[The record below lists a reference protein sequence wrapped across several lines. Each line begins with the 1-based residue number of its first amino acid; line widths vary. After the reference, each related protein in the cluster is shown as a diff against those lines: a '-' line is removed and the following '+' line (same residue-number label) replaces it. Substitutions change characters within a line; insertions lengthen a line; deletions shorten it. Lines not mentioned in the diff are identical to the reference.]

1 MTSLRGWPRPT
12 TDGRKTVA
20 EASLYREVVGQDRA
34 VANLRAAARHPV
46 HAYLFVGPAGI
57 GIRDVVSAFAAD
69 LLCDAGGCG
78 DCRSCRNSL
87 AGRHPDV
94 MVVERKGA
102 SIDVKQIDEII
113 HLASRPPAEGR
124 FKVIVL
130 VDFHLIA
137 QQYGRLLKT
146 IEEPSAST
154 VFVVLAERVP
164 PELVTI
170 ASRCVQVD
178 FAPAPPEAIAA
189 ALIAEG
195 LEAGVAAEIAEAS
208 DGRVERA
215 RLLAGD
221 AGFGARREAWRS
233 VPSRLNG
240 SGNAIA
246 VLADQLLASIDTVL
260 EPLKAR
266 QVAEVAEVDARIER
280 YGERGSGRKELDD
293 RHKREQRRV
302 RADEL
307 RFGMAA
313 LVAVYRDEVVAGGSS
328 TVGRAGAAN
337 AIKRL
342 DAAAEA
348 LIRNPNEALLLQ
360 GLLVALTD
368 AAGA

>member
-1 MTSLRGWPRPT
+1 M
-12 TDGRKTVA
+12 A
-20 EASLYREVVGQDRA
+20 ESELYGEVVGQDRA
-34 VANLRAAARHPV
+34 VTNLRAAARQPV
-46 HAYLFVGPAGI
+46 HAYLLVGPAGI
-57 GIRDVVSAFAAD
+57 GIRNVVAAFAAD

-78 DCRSCRNSL
+78 RCRSCRNSL
-87 AGRHPDV
+87 SGRHPDV
-94 MVVERKGA
+94 LVVERKGA

-178 FAPAPPEAIAA
+178 FSPAPSDAIAA
-189 ALIAEG
+189 ALMAEG
-195 LEAGVAAEIAEAS
+195 IEAGLAADIAEAS
-208 DGRVERA
+208 DGRIERA

-221 AGFGARREAWRS
+221 AGFGARRAAWRG
-233 VPSRLNG
+233 VPQRLDG
-240 SGNAIA
+240 TGTAIA
-246 VLADQLLASIDTVL
+246 TLADELLATIDTVL

-266 QVAEVAEVDARIER
+266 QVAEVAEADERIER
-280 YGERGSGRKELDD
+280 YGERGSGRKELDE

-313 LVAVYRDEVVAGGSS
+313 LVGVYRDELVAGGSS
-328 TVGRAGAAN
+328 TVGRSGATA
-337 AIKRL
+337 AIRRL
-342 DAAAEA
+342 DAAAES
-348 LIRNPNEALLLQ
+348 LIRNPNETLLLQ
-360 GLLVALTD
+360 GLLVALT
-368 AAGA
+368 GLGGEQLR

>member
-1 MTSLRGWPRPT
+1 MSPPGSRPVTTSGCAR
-12 TDGRKTVA
+12 VA
-20 EASLYREVVGQDRA
+20 DADLYGEVVGQDRA

-57 GIRDVVSAFAAD
+57 GIRGVVAAFAAD

-102 SIDVKQIDEII
+102 SIDVKQIEEII

-178 FAPAPPEAIAA
+178 FAPAPAEAIAA
-189 ALIAEG
+189 ALVDEG
-195 LEAGVAAEIAEAS
+195 VDASLAADIAEAS
-208 DGRVERA
+208 DGRIERA

-221 AGFGARREAWRS
+221 PGFGARREAWRS
-233 VPSRLNG
+233 VPTRLDG
-240 SGNAIA
+240 TGHAIA
-246 VLADQLLASIDTVL
+246 TLADELLASIETVL
-260 EPLKAR
+260 DPLKVR
-266 QVAEVAEVDARIER
+266 QATEVAEADERIAR
-280 YGERGSGRKELDD
+280 YGERGSGRKELEE

-313 LVAVYRDEVVAGGSS
+313 LVGVYRDEVVAGHGS
-328 TVGRAGAAN
+328 TVGRGGAAT
-337 AIKRL
+337 AIRRL

-348 LIRNPNEALLLQ
+348 LIRNPNETLLLQ

-368 AAGA
+368 ATGA